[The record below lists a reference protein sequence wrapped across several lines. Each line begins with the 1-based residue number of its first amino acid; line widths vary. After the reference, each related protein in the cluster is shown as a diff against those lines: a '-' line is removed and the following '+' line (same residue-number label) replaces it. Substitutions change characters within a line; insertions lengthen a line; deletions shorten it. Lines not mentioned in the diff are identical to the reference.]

1 MSKHLA
7 RSDRGGCFAAAL
19 SVSSAS
25 AQSSR
30 QIKFIVPFP
39 AGGGGDVLT
48 RMVAEKWAQA
58 HGVATVIENRPGA
71 ATVLGVE
78 AASRA
83 APDGNTLG
91 IVANSFIIHPNF
103 KKLSYDPLTSFEPVC
118 LLANSPQVIVVNSS
132 SPYKTLTEWLD
143 AARAKPGE
151 LSHASVGPASPS
163 TSPSSSSSCWPR
175 SSITFVPFN
184 GNTPALNALLG
195 GHVGSVMSNYS
206 EAAELVECR
215 QAPRAR
221 RGQRQAS
228 RRWPNVPTVA
238 EQGFKDY
245 AVEAWYGL
253 VAPAK
258 TPKDKVAELSKWCA
272 EAMLAPE
279 LKAKWDLQGLTP
291 GRQLIRRIRRASAPA
306 VGGLRARD
314 PRGQHQGRIG
324 TRDCGPNA
332 SKARRKRRPEA
343 QH

>member
-1 MSKHLA
+1 MTILGKGLI
-7 RSDRGGCFAAAL
+7 AAAL
-19 SVSSAS
+19 CALAVSNAT
-25 AQSSR
+25 AQSAR

-48 RMVAEKWAQA
+48 RMVAEKWAQL

-83 APDGNTLG
+83 APDGNTVG

-132 SPYKTLTEWLD
+132 SPYKTLAEWLD
-143 AARAKPGE
+143 AARTKPGE
-151 LSHASVGPASPS
+151 LSHASVGPASPQHIAFEQLKLLAKVN
-163 TSPSSSSSCWPR
+163 
-175 SSITFVPFN
+175 ITFVPFN

-206 EAAELVECR
+206 EAAELV
-215 QAPRAR
+215 AAGKLRALAV
-221 RGQRQAS
+221 AS
-228 RRWPNVPTVA
+228 AKRVDGWPNVPTVA

-258 TPKDKVAELSKWCA
+258 TPKDKVAELSKWCG
-272 EAMLAPE
+272 EAMLAPD
-279 LKAKWDLQGLTP
+279 LKPKWALQGLTP
-291 GRQLIRRIRRASAPA
+291 AGSTSEEFAAHLRKQSDDYARVIRDANIK
-306 VGGLRARD
+306 G
-314 PRGQHQGRIG
+314 
-324 TRDCGPNA
+324 
-332 SKARRKRRPEA
+332 
-343 QH
+343 